1 MSLVNTCIL
10 VLFLYIGLLMMIG
23 LWTARKTRTAEDFMI
38 GGRTIGPWVTA
49 LSFIA
54 VYYSSVLIIGGGAF
68 GYKFGMGTLWIGA
81 INVLVGSTLCWIVL
95 GRRVRAFSERMG
107 VSTISGF
114 FAKRYHSPEAGIFS
128 AAIVFLFLILYNVSV
143 VKGMANSFEVLMGL
157 PYWGGVLL
165 SGLVI
170 IFYVVLGGYFAVVW
184 TSFIQAW
191 VMIFSLLI
199 LTFRTIQ
206 AVGGF
211 SAGMTRLGE
220 IGPGFIETPGVWGW
234 AGLVSFCLVV
244 SLGVWGM
251 PQLLIRFY
259 SIKST
264 KTFRLGTVIVTVGA
278 AIALLPYLNGALSR
292 LLIAPELT
300 GREVDLAIPK
310 LAEIVLNPW
319 MAAVLLAGVVAAGMS
334 TFAGILIIVSS
345 SLVRDIYK
353 NGLGEELSN
362 ERELFANRIVSVA
375 VGLLSLDIAL
385 KHPALILV
393 LTGFAWAVIAS
404 TNLWPLLFGIYW
416 KRASRLAA
424 FVSMAG
430 GALTA
435 LLWTWAG
442 NPRGI
447 HGFIAGSVV
456 SLVLI
461 VALSFARRWH
471 PPEGHLE
478 RIWGEK

>member
-1 MSLVNTCIL
+1 VSLVTTCIL
-10 VLFLYIGLLMMIG
+10 VLFLYVGLLMVIG

-68 GYKFGMGTLWIGA
+68 GYRFGMGTLWIGA

-95 GRRVRAFSERMG
+95 GRRIRTFTERMG

-114 FAKRYHSPEAGIFS
+114 FAKRYNSPEAGIFS

-157 PYWGGVLL
+157 PYWGGVLI

-170 IFYVVLGGYFAVVW
+170 IFYVVLGGYLAVVW

-206 AVGGF
+206 AVGGMRVGF
-211 SAGMTRLGE
+211 ERLGQ
-220 IGPGFIETPGVWGW
+220 ISPGFVETPGVWGW

-259 SIKST
+259 SIKDT
-264 KTFRLGTVIVTVGA
+264 KTFRLGTVIVTVGS
-278 AIALLPYLNGALSR
+278 AIALLPYLNGAFSR
-292 LLIAPELT
+292 LLIQPELT
-300 GREVDLAIPK
+300 GKAVDLAIPK
-310 LAEIVLNPW
+310 LAELVLNPW

-353 NGLGEELSN
+353 NGLKRKLSS
-362 ERELFANRIVSVA
+362 ERELFANRVVSVV
-375 VGLLSLDIAL
+375 VGLISLAIAL
-385 KHPALILV
+385 RPPALILV

-424 FVSMAG
+424 FVSMVG
-430 GALTA
+430 GALMA
-435 LLWTWAG
+435 LIWTWVG
-442 NPRGI
+442 KPWGI
-447 HGFIAGSVV
+447 HGFIAGSVAG
-456 SLVLI
+456 LVLI
-461 VALSFARRWH
+461 VLLSLFKWT

-478 RIWGEK
+478 RIWGGE

>member
-1 MSLVNTCIL
+1 MTLVNTCIL
-10 VLFLYIGLLMMIG
+10 VLFIYIGMLMVIG
-23 LWTARKTRTAEDFMI
+23 IWTARRSRTAEDFII

-68 GYKFGMGTLWIGA
+68 GYRFGMGTLWIGA

-95 GRRVRAFSERMG
+95 GRRIREFTERMG

-114 FAKRYHSPEAGIFS
+114 FAKRYNSPEAGIFS

-170 IFYVVLGGYFAVVW
+170 IFYVVLGGYIAVVW

-191 VMIFSLLI
+191 VMIFSLLL

-206 AVGGF
+206 AVGGL
-211 SAGMTRLGE
+211 SVGMERLQQL
-220 IGPGFIETPGVWGW
+220 GPGFTETPGVWGW

-259 SIKST
+259 SIKDT

-278 AIALLPYLNGALSR
+278 SIALLPYLNGALSR
-292 LLIAPELT
+292 LLIEPELT
-300 GREVDLAIPK
+300 GKAVDLAIPK
-310 LAEIVLNPW
+310 LAELVLTPW
-319 MAAVLLAGVVAAGMS
+319 GAAVLLAGVVAAGMS
-334 TFAGILIIVSS
+334 TFAGILLIVSS
-345 SLVRDIYK
+345 SLVRDIYR
-353 NGLGEELSN
+353 NGLKKELSN
-362 ERELFANRIVSVA
+362 TQEIFATRIVSLV
-375 VGLLSLDIAL
+375 VGLVSLAIAL
-385 KHPALILV
+385 RPPALILV

-424 FVSMAG
+424 FVSMVA

-442 NPRGI
+442 KPWGV
-447 HGFIAGSVV
+447 HGFIAGAAA
-456 SLVLI
+456 SLIVI
-461 VALSFARRWH
+461 VALSFIPWS
-471 PPEGHLE
+471 PPKGHLE
-478 RIWGEK
+478 SIFGEK

>member
-1 MSLVNTCIL
+1 VSLLNTCIL
-10 VLFLYIGLLMMIG
+10 VLFLYIGLLMGIG
-23 LWTARKTRTAEDFMI
+23 LWTARKTKTAEDFII

-68 GYKFGMGTLWIGA
+68 GYRFGMGTIWIGA

-95 GRRVRAFSERMG
+95 GRRVRLFSERMG

-114 FAKRYHSPEAGIFS
+114 FAKRYKSPEAGIFS

-191 VMIFSLLI
+191 VMIFSLLL
-199 LTFRTIQ
+199 LTFRTLH
-206 AVGGF
+206 AVGGVRI
-211 SAGMTRLGE
+211 GLERLSE
-220 IGPGFIETPGVWGW
+220 LGPGYVETPGVWGW

-259 SIKST
+259 SIKDT

-278 AIALLPYLNGALSR
+278 AVALLPYLNGALSR
-292 LLIAPELT
+292 LLIEPELT
-300 GREVDLAIPK
+300 GKAVDLAIPK
-310 LAEIVLNPW
+310 LAELVLSPW

-353 NGLGEELSN
+353 NGLKRELSSD
-362 ERELFANRIVSVA
+362 REVFANRVVSVV
-375 VGLLSLDIAL
+375 VGLVSLAIAL
-385 KHPALILV
+385 KPPALILV

-424 FVSMAG
+424 FVSMVAG
-430 GALTA
+430 AATA
-435 LLWTWAG
+435 LLWTWAKQ
-442 NPRGI
+442 PWGI

-461 VALSFARRWH
+461 VLMSLKKWT
-471 PPEGHLE
+471 PPADHLE
-478 RIWGEK
+478 RIWGEE